1 MSVQPQITQ
10 TNLKQ
15 WTNRHDTFKQP
26 INNLFDIVNGD
37 TGNLVDHYI
46 ATTAAIQT
54 LIGKAIHEKKSLRA
68 LGGGWSFSKVAT
80 TDGWMLNTKKL
91 NMLFPI
97 NNEQNISPQYAGRK
111 DQLVFAQCGNSVQEL
126 NNYLKSVNKSLK
138 TSGASNGQTI
148 IGAIATGTHGSAIDF
163 GATQDFVV
171 GLHIIISPNMHVWL
185 ERSSSPV
192 VSDSFVQRLQTKLVR
207 DDDLFNAALVS
218 FGSFGFIHGVMLE
231 TEDIYLLECYRL
243 RIPMDDA
250 LKHTMQ
256 TLDFS
261 NAAFLPHGSERPFHF
276 QAVVNQYDLKKG
288 AYVMVMYK
296 RPYTNNYQPPV
307 VDFTRAGPGDDV
319 PAFLGKL
326 TDILPA
332 FTHIAV
338 NNLIKTQ
345 YAPYSNVLGTSG
357 EIFTNNNIRGKI
369 LSTAMGV
376 PIQFVNEVNEL
387 LIELN
392 NTHGPFTGVF
402 SYRYIKKSK
411 AMLAFTKYDH
421 TCIIELDGVQSSIT
435 EKFYEVVWNELEKRN
450 IPYTLH
456 WGKIAKLNPEKLQRI
471 YGADINK
478 WIIARNKLLP
488 LSSLALF
495 NSPTLHE
502 WGLDKDLSLLGPF

>member
-1 MSVQPQITQ
+1 MKVIKTGVSS
-10 TNLKQ
+10 
-15 WTNRHDTFKQP
+15 WENRHETFTEQIKDLYELGNEDNLDALEGYNDTTKGLQ
-26 INNLFDIVNGD
+26 NLIKEAIETGTPLRSLGAGWSWTKIATVKDGVMLDTKPLNTRFTVADTAVNPAY
-37 TGNLVDHYI
+37 TGNKDH
-46 ATTAAIQT
+46 
-54 LIGKAIHEKKSLRA
+54 LL
-68 LGGGWSFSKVAT
+68 
-80 TDGWMLNTKKL
+80 
-91 NMLFPI
+91 
-97 NNEQNISPQYAGRK
+97 
-111 DQLVFAQCGNSVQEL
+111 FAQSGNGIWEL
-126 NNYLKSVNKSLK
+126 GAFLKNRGLSLK

-148 IGAIATGTHGSAIDF
+148 VGAIATGTHGSAIDV

-185 ERSSSPV
+185 ERSSYPV

-218 FGSFGFIHGVMLE
+218 FGSFGFIHGLMLE

-243 RIPMDDA
+243 RIPMDEA

-261 NAAFLPHGSERPFHF
+261 NATFLPHASERPFHF

-307 VDFTRAGPGDDV
+307 VDFNKAGPGDDV

-326 TDILPA
+326 TDVISA

-376 PIQFVNEVNEL
+376 PIQFVNGVNEL

-392 NTHGPFTGVF
+392 GTHGPFTGVF
-402 SYRYIKKSK
+402 SYRYVKKSG

-421 TCIIELDGVQSSIT
+421 TCIIELDGVQSLIT

-456 WGKIAKLNPEKLQRI
+456 WGKIAKLSPEKLQRM
-471 YGADINK
+471 YGTEINK

-488 LSSLALF
+488 LSSMAVF
-495 NSPTLHE
+495 NSPSLHE
-502 WGLDKDLSLLGPF
+502 WGLDKDLSQLRPF